1 MGDVMLSKAINSGMD
16 LQVLDARLRGHWPT
30 FCGVSRGP
38 YGTLAHFTE
47 AEAPA
52 DWGAVEAGVGT
63 ALVMTTDKI
72 RVTAGGADVALI
84 SVTDARI
91 ASDVAVAYY
100 VDFNGVLDDT
110 PTDAPVVAGRCE
122 LEFGAPVAGV
132 YRVRVERKAGLE
144 VGYVTIEA
152 V

>member
-1 MGDVMLSKAINSGMD
+1 MGDVMLSKAISSGLDMV
-16 LQVLDARLRGHWPT
+16 VLDGRLRGHWPT

-38 YGTLAHFTE
+38 YGTLAHFTV

-52 DWGAVEAGVGT
+52 DWGAVEAAVGA

-72 RVTAGGADVALI
+72 RVTAGGTDVAQI
-84 SVTDARI
+84 AVTDARI
-91 ASDVAVAYY
+91 ASDTVVQYY
-100 VDFNGVLDDT
+100 VDYNGVLDET
-110 PTDAPVVAGRCE
+110 PTDAPVAAGRCE

-132 YRVRVERKAGLE
+132 YRVRVERKTGLE
-144 VGYVTIEA
+144 LGYVVIEA